1 MTLTQEPGAVVM
13 AVYRPAPALFEEQVS
28 SLRAQTVTHWRC
40 LVGIDGRDDATDN
53 LVQRLVAGDPRFEVH
68 HFPDNVGVYR
78 NFERLLALVPH
89 DVGWL
94 SLADQD
100 DRWYPDKFE
109 RLLPVLDTP
118 GVSAVL
124 GTARVVSDDGEDRGL
139 TTRRPGDFVST
150 FFLNHLTGS
159 LAMLRSEVLEQAFP
173 FPAHSAYA
181 IHDHWLAVLAAARGR
196 IVQSPEVVQDYVQHS
211 GNVIGEMKARTVADV
226 TREIVRAR
234 GLARYVDDYAVGP
247 WVWRV
252 DMARGLDPAAVPAEA
267 AAVIRAVRR
276 GSLSWQVV
284 SAVTSHVVRR
294 RLTAVQGV
302 AMLLAAARWRRTAPI
317 RSA

>member
-1 MTLTQEPGAVVM
+1 M
-13 AVYRPAPALFEEQVS
+13 AVYRPAPALLEEQVR
-28 SLRAQTVTHWRC
+28 SLRAQTVTDWRC
-40 LVGIDGRDDATDN
+40 LVGIDGRDNATHA
-53 LVQRLVAGDPRFEVH
+53 LVQRLVADDPRFEIH

-78 NFERLLALVPH
+78 NFERLLALAPQ
-89 DVGWL
+89 DVAWI

-124 GTARVVSDDGEDRGL
+124 GTARVVSDNGEDRGL
-139 TTRRPGDFVST
+139 TTRRPGDFLST

-159 LAMLRSEVLEQAFP
+159 LAMLRRDVLDQAFP
-173 FPAHSAYA
+173 FPARSAYA

-226 TREIVRAR
+226 SREIVQTR
-234 GLARYVDDYAVGP
+234 GLTRYVDDYAVGP

-252 DMARGLDPAAVPAEA
+252 DMARGLDPAAVPPEA
-267 AAVIRAVRR
+267 AAVVAAVGR
-276 GSLSWQVV
+276 GFLSRQVL
-284 SAVTSHVVRR
+284 SAVTSHVLRR
-294 RLTAVQGV
+294 RLTVVQGA
-302 AMLLAAARWRRTAPI
+302 AMLLAAARWRRTRMPRAD
-317 RSA
+317 